1 MKVLLLGATGLLGH
15 NVLRRLL
22 ADGHRVVAL
31 VRNRWALMVEGEGC
45 EVRECRNIVD
55 AEVLGTVAAGCEAV
69 VNCAGVTDMSL
80 LRYEDYEEVNVRL
93 PEMLV
98 DVMKEHGIR
107 RLVHVSTVNTLSFGA
122 TAVPLD
128 AGDEGSWPFNASLY
142 ARSKRAGEEV
152 LRRGRERYEG
162 LECVVINPGFMLGP
176 YDAKPSSG
184 RMLLA
189 AYRKPVM
196 FAPKGGK
203 AFVHVA
209 DVAGAVVGALTK
221 GTAGV
226 RYVAVNS
233 HGHMSIRQLY
243 RLQASVCGY
252 RQWLLAAPDWL
263 LLAAGRAGDLL
274 RRMGVRTEVST
285 ANIRQLLATERY
297 DNTRAREELG
307 MEETPIEK
315 AVLEFYEWKNNR
327 P

>member
-31 VRNRWALMVEGEGC
+31 VRNRRALMVEGEGC

-55 AEVLGTVAAGCEAV
+55 AEVLGAAAAGCEAV

-209 DVAGAVVGALTK
+209 DVARVVVNALTQ
-221 GTAGV
+221 GSSGV
-226 RYVAVNS
+226 KYAAVNGS
-233 HGHMSIRQLY
+233 AFLSISQLY
-243 RLQASVCGY
+243 RMQAAVCGY
-252 RQWLLAAPDWL
+252 RQRVLPAPNWL
-263 LLAAGRAGDLL
+263 LLAAGRVGDLL
-274 RRMGVRTEVST
+274 RRIGVKTEVST
-285 ANIRQLLATERY
+285 VNIRQLLASEHF
-297 DNTRAREELG
+297 DNSPAKKELG
-307 MEETPIEK
+307 LEETPIEE
-315 AVLEFYEWKNNR
+315 AIREFHEWRHNR
-327 P
+327 L